1 LAFGIHTRTST
12 VTHTIVTYSWIAFVA
27 KASIYSAIFFVKA
40 LMHSIFYA
48 HVFIMGARLHRHCM
62 PSNELE
68 ADLGRFSPVKGD
80 LQFLFLF

>member
-1 LAFGIHTRTST
+1 
-12 VTHTIVTYSWIAFVA
+12 
-27 KASIYSAIFFVKA
+27 
-40 LMHSIFYA
+40 MHSIFYV
-48 HVFIMGARLHRHCM
+48 HVFIMGARLHRYCM